1 MAFTRGDTTV
11 KVLQLTSLLALTA
24 LSGCSLEPHYQVPA
38 TAPPPTTYR
47 EAGNWQPAQPRAGQ
61 PQGPWWTVFGDE
73 GLDGLESQLST
84 SNQSL
89 QGALARLDQA
99 RAQMREVRSGL
110 FPTVGTSA
118 SASRER
124 TSLNSPQYSA
134 SKPPT
139 QTNLVLEGDVSYELD
154 VFGRIRSSV
163 DTARAGAEASAA
175 DLAALDLSLHAELAT
190 DYFTLRSLD
199 AQQQLLDQTVI
210 DYGRALQLTQNLYDG
225 GAVPRADV
233 AQAQA
238 QLATVRTQTEDLR
251 LRRAQTEHAIA
262 VLVGQEAS
270 NFRIDPKPLSS
281 QALPPAIDAG
291 LPSTLL
297 ERRPDVAAAERRA
310 AAANAGIG
318 VTRAAYFPVFELSA
332 ALGLQSTSA
341 ASWITAPS
349 RLWTLGPTAL
359 LTLFDGGRR
368 HAANDAAWA
377 AYNEQAANY
386 RQTVIIAYQEV
397 EDALAARRQL
407 DLESQSEAAAVVAT
421 DVQLKQ
427 ARYRYQAGAVTYLEV
442 VVAENASLAAQLS
455 AADIQM
461 RRLNSSVLLVR
472 ALGGTW

>member
-1 MAFTRGDTTV
+1 
-11 KVLQLTSLLALTA
+11 
-24 LSGCSLEPHYQVPA
+24 
-38 TAPPPTTYR
+38 
-47 EAGNWQPAQPRAGQ
+47 
-61 PQGPWWTVFGDE
+61 
-73 GLDGLESQLST
+73 
-84 SNQSL
+84 
-89 QGALARLDQA
+89 
-99 RAQMREVRSGL
+99 
-110 FPTVGTSA
+110 
-118 SASRER
+118 
-124 TSLNSPQYSA
+124 
-134 SKPPT
+134 
-139 QTNLVLEGDVSYELD
+139 
-154 VFGRIRSSV
+154 
-163 DTARAGAEASAA
+163 
-175 DLAALDLSLHAELAT
+175 
-190 DYFTLRSLD
+190 
-199 AQQQLLDQTVI
+199 
-210 DYGRALQLTQNLYDG
+210 
-225 GAVPRADV
+225 
-233 AQAQA
+233 
-238 QLATVRTQTEDLR
+238 
-251 LRRAQTEHAIA
+251 
-262 VLVGQEAS
+262 
-270 NFRIDPKPLSS
+270 
-281 QALPPAIDAG
+281 
-291 LPSTLL
+291 
-297 ERRPDVAAAERRA
+297 
-310 AAANAGIG
+310 

-332 ALGLQSTSA
+332 AIGLQSTSA